1 MRREVPLTIVFI
13 CGAFMAI
20 QYFVPHHVSATIYQ
34 YALNWTIIIGIFTL
48 AVGIGSL
55 INLHYDRIAK
65 RKQTWRYS
73 AVTLA
78 ALAFMTVVGL
88 FSPNA
93 MADPRG
99 LFMRTYFYVLSP
111 VQATMFALLAFF
123 IASAAYRAF
132 RAKTVLATLLLLSAV
147 IVMLGRVW
155 VGDTLTGW
163 LPSGLQLSDIAKY
176 ILDFPNTAAKRA
188 IYIGVGLGIAGT
200 SLKIILGIERTWL
213 GGGK

>member
-1 MRREVPLTIVFI
+1 
-13 CGAFMAI
+13 MAI

>member
-88 FSPNA
+88 FSPHA

>member
-1 MRREVPLTIVFI
+1 MRREVPLTIVFV
-13 CGAFMAI
+13 CGAFMAF
-20 QYFVPHHVSATIYQ
+20 QYFVPHHVSATVYQ

-48 AVGIGSL
+48 VVGIGSL
-55 INLHYDRIAK
+55 ISLHSDRISK
-65 RKQTWRYS
+65 RKPTWRYS
-73 AVTLA
+73 IVTLA
-78 ALAFMTVVGL
+78 ALAFMSILGV

-93 MADPRG
+93 MTDTKG
-99 LFMRTYFYVLSP
+99 LFMKMYFFVLSP

-147 IVMLGRVW
+147 IVMLGRVP
-155 VGDTLTGW
+155 VGDMLTGW
-163 LPSGLQLSDIAKY
+163 LPEGLRFSDLAKF
-176 ILDFPNTAAKRA
+176 ILDYPNTAAKRA

>member
-1 MRREVPLTIVFI
+1 MRREVPLTIVFV
-13 CGAFMAI
+13 CGAFMAF
-20 QYFVPHHVSATIYQ
+20 QYFVPHYVSATIYQ

-55 INLHYDRIAK
+55 VNLHYDRFSK
-65 RKQTWRYS
+65 RKQNWPYS
-73 AVTLA
+73 IVTLA
-78 ALAFMTVVGL
+78 ALLFMTVLGL

-93 MADPRG
+93 IQDPNG
-99 LFMRTYFYVLSP
+99 LFMKMYFYVLAP

-132 RAKTVLATLLLLSAV
+132 RARTLLATLLLLSAA
-147 IVMLGRVW
+147 IVMLGRIPI
-155 VGDTLTGW
+155 GDMLTGW
-163 LPSGLQLSDIAKY
+163 LPEGLRFSDIAKY

-188 IYIGVGLGIAGT
+188 IYIGVGLGIAAT

>member
-1 MRREVPLTIVFI
+1 MRREVPLTIVFV
-13 CGAFMAI
+13 CGAFMAF
-20 QYFVPHHVSATIYQ
+20 QYFVPHYFSAAIYQ

-55 INLHYDRIAK
+55 INLHYDRIKK
-65 RKQTWRYS
+65 RTATWRYS
-73 AVTLA
+73 IVTLA
-78 ALAFMTVVGL
+78 ALAFMATLGVL
-88 FSPNA
+88 SPNA
-93 MADPRG
+93 MTDAQG
-99 LFMRTYFYVLSP
+99 LFMKMYFFVLSP

-132 RAKTVLATLLLLSAV
+132 RAKSVLATLLLVSAV
-147 IVMLGRVW
+147 IVMLGRVS
-155 VGDTLTGW
+155 VGDMMTSW
-163 LPSGLQLSDIAKY
+163 LPEGLRFSDFARY
-176 ILDFPNTAAKRA
+176 ILDYPNTAAKRA

>member
-1 MRREVPLTIVFI
+1 MRREVPLTIVFV
-13 CGAFMAI
+13 CGAFMAF
-20 QYFVPHHVSATIYQ
+20 QYFVPHYVSAAVYQ

-55 INLHYDRIAK
+55 IHVHYDRISR
-65 RKQTWRYS
+65 RKSTWLYS
-73 AVTLA
+73 IVTLA
-78 ALAFMTVVGL
+78 GLSFMAVLGIL
-88 FSPNA
+88 SPNA
-93 MADPRG
+93 LTDSQG
-99 LFMRTYFYVLSP
+99 LFMKMYFYVLSP

-147 IVMLGRVW
+147 IVMLGRVPI
-155 VGDTLTGW
+155 GDMISGW
-163 LPSGLQLSDIAKY
+163 LPEGLRISDVARY
-176 ILDFPNTAAKRA
+176 ILDYPNTAAKRA

-213 GGGK
+213 GGAK

>member
-1 MRREVPLTIVFI
+1 MRREAPLIIVFI
-13 CGAFMAI
+13 CGAFMAF
-20 QYFVPHHVSATIYQ
+20 QYFVPHYASATVYQ

-55 INLHYDRIAK
+55 VNLHYDRIAR

-78 ALAFMTVVGL
+78 ALVFMAILGL
-88 FSPNA
+88 YSPDA
-93 MADPRG
+93 MTDPAG
-99 LFMRTYFYVLSP
+99 LFMKMYFYVLSP
-111 VQATMFALLAFF
+111 VQATMFALLAFY

-155 VGDTLTGW
+155 VGDMLTGW
-163 LPSGLQLSDIAKY
+163 LPEGLRFSDIAKY
-176 ILDFPNTAAKRA
+176 ILDYPNTAAKQA

-200 SLKIILGIERTWL
+200 ALKIILGIERTWL